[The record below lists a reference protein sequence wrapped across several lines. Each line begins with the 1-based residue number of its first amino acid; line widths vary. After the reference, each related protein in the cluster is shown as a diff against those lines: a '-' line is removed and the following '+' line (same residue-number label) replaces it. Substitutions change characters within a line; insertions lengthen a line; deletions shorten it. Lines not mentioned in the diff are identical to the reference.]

1 MCPGD
6 LRKGVGGPRPID
18 AATGVLRM
26 FYSEETNSGRG
37 QLCRDALGIRGR
49 ERTHAEGQLSG
60 IRATLASG
68 SRERNLGFLQP
79 VASFEPV

>member
-49 ERTHAEGQLSG
+49 ERTHAEG
-60 IRATLASG
+60 
-68 SRERNLGFLQP
+68 
-79 VASFEPV
+79 